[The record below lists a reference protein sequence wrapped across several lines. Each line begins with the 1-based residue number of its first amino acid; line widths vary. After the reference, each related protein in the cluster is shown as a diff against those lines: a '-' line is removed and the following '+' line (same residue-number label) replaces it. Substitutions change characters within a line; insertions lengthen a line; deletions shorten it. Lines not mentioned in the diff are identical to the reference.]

1 MTMQLRPSMVK
12 PSDLS
17 RAARSLAYDKSG
29 TGKVARDVIMGSLAI
44 GTGGVAVGALSQRT
58 KVKLGIHG
66 YKLGVRAA
74 YSYLALKP
82 VLPAIRGDK
91 KIGFR
96 FGSRGV
102 MPLGALTGPL
112 GMYVLPHMRRLPV
125 PTFGF
130 GFTAVPIEESRLP
143 GRSKSRGGEHTTS
156 SGTPETATKTIVG
169 PLAKTSTPI
178 GGRTPITPRGPQ
190 RGYGGDRRRQKRPV
204 RPRRTLAPYC
214 WRHKKRHYCRFT
226 K

>member
-1 MTMQLRPSMVK
+1 MTKRIQVK
-12 PSDLS
+12 P
-17 RAARSLAYDKSG
+17 RV
-29 TGKVARDVIMGSLAI
+29 TGKDLGFLSPSKKRQAQVVAATLGIA
-44 GTGGVAVGALSQRT
+44 GGGAALGALSQRT
-58 KVKLGIHG
+58 RVKLGIHT
-66 YKLGVRAA
+66 YKVGVRAA
-74 YSYLALKP
+74 YSYFALKP
-82 VLPAIRGDK
+82 VLPAIRREK

-96 FGSRGV
+96 FGSKGV

-112 GMYVLPHMRRLPV
+112 GMYILPNMRRLPV

-130 GFTAVPIEESRLP
+130 GFTAVPKEESRLP
-143 GRSKSRGGEHTTS
+143 GSSKSRGGEHTTS

-190 RGYGGDRRRQKRPV
+190 RGYGGDRRRQKRAV

-214 WRHKKRHYCRFT
+214 WRHKKRHYCIYT

>member
-12 PSDLS
+12 PLDLS
-17 RAARSLAYDKSG
+17 RAGTSLAYDKTG

-58 KVKLGIHG
+58 RVKLGIHT
-66 YKLGVRAA
+66 YKLGVRAT
-74 YSYLALKP
+74 YSYFALKP
-82 VLPAIRGDK
+82 VLPAVRGDK

-112 GMYVLPHMRRLPV
+112 GMYILPHMRRLPV

-130 GFTAVPIEESRLP
+130 GFTAVPKGESRLP
-143 GRSKSRGGEHTTS
+143 GRSQSRGGEHTTS

-169 PLAKTSTPI
+169 PLTP
-178 GGRTPITPRGPQ
+178 GRGYPDNSGEERVRPTGRETPRPSKGK
-190 RGYGGDRRRQKRPV
+190 RRRRWNSEPV
-204 RPRRTLAPYC
+204 TPYC

>member
-1 MTMQLRPSMVK
+1 MQVK
-12 PSDLS
+12 P
-17 RAARSLAYDKSG
+17 RI
-29 TGKVARDVIMGSLAI
+29 TGKDLGFLAPTKRRQTKAVLATGAI
-44 GTGGVAVGALSQRT
+44 ATGGVVLGGLSQRT

-66 YKLGVRAA
+66 YKMGVRAA
-74 YSYLALKP
+74 YSYFALRP
-82 VLPAIRGDK
+82 VLPALRRDR

-96 FGSRGV
+96 FGSKGV

-130 GFTAVPIEESRLP
+130 GFTAVPKEESRLP

-156 SGTPETATKTIVG
+156 SRTPETATKTIVG
-169 PLAKTSTPI
+169 PLAKTGSPI
-178 GGRTPITPRGPQ
+178 GDRPPLPPAAPG

-214 WRHKKRHYCRFT
+214 WRHKKRHFCKYT